1 VATVRFS
8 GVTKRYQ
15 RDVAAVDELDLDIAD
30 GEFLVVL
37 GPSGCGKSTV
47 LRLIAGLESPDDG
60 TIEIDG
66 RRMDG
71 VDPKDRDVAMVF
83 QSYALYPHMTV
94 RQNVAFS
101 LAPRGLARPERDREV
116 MRVAALLGLTELL
129 DRKPRELSGGEQ
141 QRVALARALVRRPAV
156 FLMDEP
162 LSNLD
167 AQRRTETRADLV
179 RLQRDLGTTLVYVTH
194 DQVEALTM
202 AGRIAVLAGGRL
214 QQVGTPQEVYDR
226 PANAFVAGFLGT
238 PPMNLWPAVID
249 PDGVVRVDGV
259 EIARDR
265 TIPAV
270 GSGDVTVGVRPESVR
285 PAAEGDG
292 GLPARV
298 LWVED
303 LGHEHLVGGVLSGGS
318 PVALRWAGATA
329 PPGIDAEV
337 HLGVDPGALHWF
349 DALTGE
355 RVG

>member
-1 VATVRFS
+1 MATVRFS
-8 GVTKRYQ
+8 GVTKRYR

-60 TIEIDG
+60 TIEIG
-66 RRMDG
+66 GESMDG

-94 RQNVAFS
+94 RRNVAFS
-101 LAPRGLARPERDREV
+101 LAPRGLDRTERDREV
-116 MRVAALLGLTELL
+116 ARVAELLGLTEFL

-214 QQVGTPQEVYDR
+214 QQVGTPEEVYDR
-226 PANAFVAGFLGT
+226 PANAFVAGFVGT
-238 PPMNLWPAVID
+238 PPMNLWPVVVDA
-249 PDGVVRVDGV
+249 DGVARVDGV
-259 EIARDR
+259 EIARGDDV
-265 TIPAV
+265 PSSV
-270 GSGDVTVGVRPESVR
+270 GGREATVGIRPESVR
-285 PAAEGDG
+285 PVDG
-292 GLPARV
+292 AGLPAGV
-298 LWVED
+298 QWVED
-303 LGHEHLVGGVLSGGS
+303 LGHEHLVGGTLPGGS
-318 PVALRWAGATA
+318 FVALRWVGPAA
-329 PPGIDAEV
+329 PPEVDARV
-337 HLGVDPGALHWF
+337 RLCVDPSALHWF
-349 DALTGE
+349 DARTGE
-355 RVG
+355 RIG